1 MVKDKFLIPITEE
14 LLDELRGMQSFSKPD
29 LYSGY
34 HQVLM
39 HPDDVVKTAF

>member
-1 MVKDKFLIPITEE
+1 MVKDKFLIPITGE

-29 LYSGY
+29 LHSY
-34 HQVLM
+34 HEVLM